1 MTTSIDPDTPPNNI
15 KPTPNIDQLLV
26 DLDSADSSIGVIR
39 AVVALAATR
48 STAAIVKLIE
58 VLRYNNPG
66 AAVAAVDGLVA
77 IGEPSVLP
85 LLELLDGY
93 NYGARAWAMRALSQ
107 IGDPRAIEA
116 LLEAMVDFSLSVR
129 RAAAKGVG
137 SLQWQHV
144 AAADLDGLRSR
155 IVEALA
161 QTATDD
167 EWVVRY
173 ASVVGLQG
181 VAQSLA
187 EFPSA
192 SAMNL
197 RDRVLNE
204 LAGRRHDD
212 AEAAVRARAILA
224 LTQLENAQF
233 EL

>member
-1 MTTSIDPDTPPNNI
+1 
-15 KPTPNIDQLLV
+15 
-26 DLDSADSSIGVIR
+26 
-39 AVVALAATR
+39 VVALAATR
-48 STAAIVKLIE
+48 SPAAIVKLIE

-144 AAADLDGLRSR
+144 AATDLDGLRSR

-181 VAQSLA
+181 VAQSLV
-187 EFPSA
+187 EFPRSA
-192 SAMNL
+192 EAADL
-197 RDRVLNE
+197 ELGDQVLIE
-204 LAGRRHDD
+204 LAGRRDHDT
-212 AEAAVRARAILA
+212 EAAVRVRAIFA
-224 LTQLENAQF
+224 LTQLT
-233 EL
+233 LS